1 MLHKP
6 RRKEQRVLNQFAGA
20 TSQLQSGAI
29 LVNPSDVT
37 GVADAIHEGVLMKR
51 PDRQHRMRMSA
62 VRRGS
67 RISVSGRGIPPVGG
81 RFQRKDCRPRAVTI
95 LRFWTR
101 LLPRNREDQLGIGNG
116 ATIYISSL
124 RKYPARIIGYK
135 LDTRCVVDVRATS
148 SAIVGADRLLHIA
161 IKLVEQLPEE
171 QASVGG

>member
-1 MLHKP
+1 
-6 RRKEQRVLNQFAGA
+6 
-20 TSQLQSGAI
+20 
-29 LVNPSDVT
+29 
-37 GVADAIHEGVLMKR
+37 MKR
-51 PDRQHRMRMSA
+51 RDRQHRMRNLCRAARESDI
-62 VRRGS
+62 RQWPRHS
-67 RISVSGRGIPPVGG
+67 SGRW
-81 RFQRKDCRPRAVTI
+81 RLQRKDCRPRAVTI
-95 LRFWTR
+95 LRFWTG

-148 SAIVGADRLLHIA
+148 SAIVGADCLLHIA